1 MTTEDKKVEEK
12 DKVEAPVTE
21 MSTSTEPSDNSDHLT
36 WDRMGNLPLLPF
48 RGAVIYPNVLLSFD
62 VGRERSI
69 LALQKAM
76 ENNNELILAGQKNV
90 EDLHPEPEDIFGV
103 GTRALVRQ
111 ILELPDDSFK
121 VLVYGLERV
130 RIDNY
135 TQVKS
140 FYEVDFTALPDKEIG
155 RAHV

>member
-12 DKVEAPVTE
+12 DKVGELVKDASSS
-21 MSTSTEPSDNSDHLT
+21 MQSSDNSDHLI
-36 WDRMGNLPLLPF
+36 WDRMGNLPLLPL
-48 RGAVIYPNVLLSFD
+48 RGVVIYPNVLLSFD

-76 ENNNELILAGQKNV
+76 ESNNELILAGQKNV
-90 EDLHPEPEDIFGV
+90 EDLHPEPEDIYDV

-111 ILELPDDSFK
+111 ILELPVDSFK
-121 VLVYGLERV
+121 VLDYGLERV
-130 RIDNY
+130 KIENY

-140 FYEVDFTALPDKEIG
+140 F
-155 RAHV
+155 